1 MKFITLTLNPALD
14 MNVSISS
21 PLVPDGLNRS
31 DAASFSPGG
40 KGINVSR
47 ALRALGEDSD
57 AICILG
63 GFTGAKVK
71 NMLSEE
77 GVRVRAISTTAET
90 RLNISIVTPDG
101 RQCEINNPPGAA
113 EAAPEEEKTASSSV
127 FTEYSSSTGTGISV
141 STPEELAP
149 ETKKTEKREEARIRP
164 AEETAQ
170 LLAKVRLL
178 LRRLIEQ
185 NGDEPTAVIL
195 SGSIPPD
202 MPKTA
207 YAGMIEL
214 CRSLGAVTVC
224 DCDGDALRYA
234 LGARP
239 DYIKP
244 NMDELTGL
252 TERRLT
258 PEQVPAAAA
267 EISVTTGGSTAVLAT
282 AGENGAYFCRG
293 HEHYS
298 APGAKVERVRTLK
311 GAGDTFLAAFLAGH
325 YNRGMKERAA
335 LKYAAAAA
343 ARKIETP
350 GGAYP
355 DLSGQSPR

>member
-14 MNVSISS
+14 MNVSMST
-21 PLVPDGLNRS
+21 PLVSDGLNRS

-101 RQCEINNPPGAA
+101 QQCEINNPPGAA
-113 EAAPEEEKTASSSV
+113 ENVGEAETAEPVSSSV
-127 FTEYSSSTGTGISV
+127 FTEHSSSTGTGISV
-141 STPEELAP
+141 SKRVDVAVEPKRP
-149 ETKKTEKREEARIRP
+149 EKREDSIIRP

-234 LGARP
+234 LGAHP

-244 NMDELTGL
+244 NMDELTCL

-258 PEQVPAAAA
+258 PDQVASAAA
-267 EISVTTGGSTAVLAT
+267 EISVTTGGDTAVLAT
-282 AGENGAYFCRG
+282 VGENGAYLCRG
-293 HEHYS
+293 REHYS
-298 APGAKVERVRTLK
+298 APGARVERVRTLK

-325 YNRGMKERAA
+325 YNQGMKERAA

-343 ARKIETP
+343 AKKIATP

-355 DLSGQSPR
+355 DLR